1 MKHWNI
7 KQLYNSYQQDLK
19 TVTDSF
25 ERSMIEGVM
34 MLDIRQTA
42 TSLSTQRKLTPCETA
57 ILESL
62 CISI

>member
-1 MKHWNI
+1 MQPWNI

-19 TVTDSF
+19 TVTNAF

>member
-1 MKHWNI
+1 MQPWNI

-19 TVTDSF
+19 TVTNAF

-42 TSLSTQRKLTPCETA
+42 TSLTAQRKLTPCETA

>member
-1 MKHWNI
+1 MKPWNI

-19 TVTDSF
+19 KVTDSF
-25 ERSMIEGVM
+25 ERSMIVGVM

-42 TSLSTQRKLTPCETA
+42 ASLTVQRKLTPCETA

-62 CISI
+62 CISV

>member
-1 MKHWNI
+1 MKPWNI
-7 KQLYNSYQQDLK
+7 KQLYNSYQEDLK
-19 TVTDSF
+19 TVTSAF
-25 ERSMIEGVM
+25 ERSMIVGVM

-57 ILESL
+57 IIESL

>member
-1 MKHWNI
+1 MKPWNI

-19 TVTDSF
+19 TVTSAF

-42 TSLSTQRKLTPCETA
+42 TSLTAQRKLTPVEVA

>member
-25 ERSMIEGVM
+25 EKSMIVGVM

-42 TSLSTQRKLTPCETA
+42 ASLSTQRKLTPCETA

-62 CISI
+62 CITI